1 MDEGRCVI
9 EQLMTMNH
17 NKDILQED
25 VEQEEGGGGG
35 AVVQRHGGGE
45 GVLQT
50 ENVWKVSY

>member
-9 EQLMTMNH
+9 EQLMNYI
-17 NKDILQED
+17 KQKYSLQED

-35 AVVQRHGGGE
+35 AVVQRYGGGE